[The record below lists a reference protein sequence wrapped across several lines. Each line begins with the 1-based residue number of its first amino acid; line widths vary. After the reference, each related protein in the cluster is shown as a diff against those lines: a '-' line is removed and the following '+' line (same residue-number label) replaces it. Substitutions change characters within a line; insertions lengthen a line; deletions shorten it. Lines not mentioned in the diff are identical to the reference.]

1 MLSGKGEKAIWKNS
15 NLVFIWKEWTL
26 FSGRWGGGVT
36 TCLCIRTAVTGNNTL
51 LWWMGLRTK
60 AQEPLPNSSSA
71 EAFTWGQ
78 KPRHICICTKTSLE
92 PWSLLCQQLQPTSE
106 VQALAKRLHKTS
118 ITLTLARRSTTPCY
132 RATTKVKQLQKTL
145 TTLGS
150 IDKSLWLWAVLKH
163 SSTSK
168 LGRKES
174 FSNSESQ

>member
-1 MLSGKGEKAIWKNS
+1 
-15 NLVFIWKEWTL
+15 
-26 FSGRWGGGVT
+26 
-36 TCLCIRTAVTGNNTL
+36 
-51 LWWMGLRTK
+51 MGLRTK